1 VAVNVAAVAGFLE
14 LTSGSAQGILF
25 GVLDVA
31 VVLIL
36 MRHRPWFHWSP
47 DGERETTPPD

>member
-1 VAVNVAAVAGFLE
+1 
-14 LTSGSAQGILF
+14 
-25 GVLDVA
+25 